1 MNADDFISRWQRSGG
16 AELANSQSFLKE
28 LCQLLGVPEPEP
40 TQADESQNVYVF
52 EKAVSLNNGD
62 GTSSTGRVDLYRQK
76 TFVLESKQ
84 GAERRANEL
93 AEALATVTQQRK
105 HRKGTAQRGT
115 AQWAQAMRSAYQ
127 QAKRYAEAL
136 PEWPPFLIVCDVG
149 YCFDVYADFSC
160 SGKNY
165 ELFPDPRSSR
175 IPLQDLSKPEVQA
188 FLKAIW
194 LDPHSLDPSKK
205 SAKVTRELADRLAKL
220 AKSLEASATDK
231 ATQTADEAHQ
241 RAHQVAQ
248 FLMRCLFTMFAED
261 VELIP
266 KGSFVGLLESL
277 KETPGDFVP
286 MVESLWQ
293 DMDKGGFSPILRKK
307 IAQFNGGLFAD
318 CSALPLNRDQL
329 ELLLEA
335 AKANWAGVEPAIFGT
350 LLERALDPVER
361 HKLGAHYTPRAYVE
375 RLVIP
380 TIMEPLREE
389 WDDVYAT
396 ATALY
401 NSGKTS
407 DAQKSVRDFH
417 EKLCHIRVLDP
428 ACGSGNFLYVA
439 LELMK
444 KLEGEVTKAMAD
456 FGDRQQILTTID
468 PHQFLGIEVNPRAA
482 AIADLVLW
490 IGYLQWHI
498 KARGKETIA
507 EPIIRKFD
515 NIENRD
521 AVLAWDS
528 IEPLFDADGKPVTRW
543 DGRTTKRHPVTGE
556 DVPDET
562 ATVQE
567 LRYIKA
573 RKAEWP
579 QTDYIVGNP
588 PFIGNFKMREA
599 LGDGYAKVI
608 RQTYSEL
615 PESCDFVMYWWH
627 KAADLVRNSKS
638 IRFGFIATNSLR
650 QTFNR
655 RVIDLHLSGNPPLSL
670 QFAIPDHP
678 WVDSADGAAV
688 RISMTVG
695 IGGKIPGHLHVVHAE
710 TDDGDFG
717 ASIQFRSRFGLIH
730 SNLRIGADVGGAEPL
745 EANLNLSCP
754 GVKLHGSGFIV
765 TPAEAATLG
774 LGRISGLERHIRGY
788 LNGRDVT
795 QSPRAVLVIDLFG
808 LSIAAVRERFPEV
821 YQWVA
826 ERVKPERD
834 QNNRAYYRDNWW
846 IFGEPRKAFRPAL
859 AGIKRFISTT
869 ETAKHRFF
877 VLLDHQVLPDNMLIN
892 IAVDDAAF
900 LGTLSSRVHVVW
912 ALATGGT
919 LEDRPRY
926 NKTKCFET
934 FPFPATTNE
943 TAARIRTLA
952 EQLDEHRK
960 RQQALHSDLTITGMY
975 NVLEKLRSGEELT
988 AKEKQ
993 IHEKGLVSVLKQI
1006 HDELDAAVF
1015 DAYGWPH
1022 DLTDEEILERLVE
1035 LNHERAE
1042 EEKQGLIR
1050 WLRPEFQN
1058 PASGKQAVQ
1067 TELELE
1073 ADDEDSDDES
1083 ESPKTKGGKSKA
1095 KGKAPA
1101 KAAWPKKLREQITVV
1116 RQSLQDH
1123 KGPTS
1128 SEAIAKRFKSVKA
1141 NDVEEL
1147 LDTLAS
1153 IGQARLLPDGRYAI

>member
-1 MNADDFISRWQRSGG
+1 MTPEDFISRWQRSGG

-28 LCQLLGVPEPEP
+28 LCQLLELPEPEP
-40 TQADESQNVYVF
+40 TQADESKNSYVF

-93 AEALATVTQQRK
+93 AEALATVTKQKK
-105 HRKGTAQRGT
+105 HRKGTAARGT
-115 AQWAQAMRSAYQ
+115 THWAQAMRSAYQ

-136 PEWPPFLIVCDVG
+136 PEWPPFLVVCDVG

-175 IPLQDLSKPEVQA
+175 IPLQDLTKPEVQA
-188 FLKAIW
+188 FLKAVW
-194 LDPHSLDPSKK
+194 LDPQSLDPSKK

-220 AKSLEASATDK
+220 AKSLESSAADK
-231 ATQTADEAHQ
+231 ATQTADESHQ

-277 KETPGDFVP
+277 KDTPGDFVP
-286 MVESLWQ
+286 MVESLWR
-293 DMDKGGFSPILRKK
+293 DMDKGGFSTILRKK

-318 CSALPLNRDQL
+318 CSALPLNQDQL

-335 AKANWAGVEPAIFGT
+335 AKSNWADVEPAIFGT

-401 NSGKTS
+401 NSEKVS
-407 DAQKSVRDFH
+407 EAQKSVRDFH

-468 PHQFLGIEVNPRAA
+468 PHQFVGIEVNPRAA

-498 KARGKETIA
+498 KARGKESIA

-521 AVLAWDS
+521 AVLTWDA
-528 IEPLFDADGKPVTRW
+528 IEPVLDSDGNPVTRW
-543 DGRTTKRHPVTGE
+543 DGRSTKVSPLTGE
-556 DVPDET
+556 DVPNE
-562 ATVQE
+562 AAVVYEQ
-567 LRYIKA
+567 RYIKP
-573 RKAEWP
+573 RIREWP
-579 QTDYIVGNP
+579 KADFIVGNP
-588 PFIGNFKMREA
+588 PFIVKHKMIRLLGEGYVSALREA
-599 LGDGYAKVI
+599 YDGQVPD
-608 RQTYSEL
+608 S
-615 PESCDFVMYWWH
+615 SDFVMYWWH
-627 KAADLVRNSKS
+627 RASEYSARTECR
-638 IRFGFIATNSLR
+638 RFGLITTNSIT
-650 QTFNR
+650 QIFNR
-655 RVIDLHLSGNPPLSL
+655 RVVRVALNAKAPISIVY
-670 QFAIPDHP
+670 AIADHP
-678 WVDSADGAAV
+678 WVQSETGAAV
-688 RISMTVG
+688 RIAMTVG
-695 IGGKIPGHLHVVHAE
+695 EAGISIGKLDAIVSE
-710 TDDGDFG
+710 TENIEHD
-717 ASIQFRSRFGLIH
+717 ASDVTFSSHSDRINAKLGTGPDVDSAKELQSNAGLSSNGMMLGGRGFLVPSRGLDSNTSVLRRIRNGNDILQRSRDAF
-730 SNLRIGADVGGAEPL
+730 
-745 EANLNLSCP
+745 
-754 GVKLHGSGFIV
+754 
-765 TPAEAATLG
+765 
-774 LGRISGLERHIRGY
+774 
-788 LNGRDVT
+788 
-795 QSPRAVLVIDLFG
+795 VIDFYG
-808 LSIAAVRERFPEV
+808 HTESEARRVHPEGF
-821 YQWVA
+821 QQLMDL
-826 ERVKPERD
+826 VKPLRD
-834 QNNRAYYRDNWW
+834 ANRRASRPDKWWLFSENMPQQRDMV
-846 IFGEPRKAFRPAL
+846 K
-859 AGIKRFISTT
+859 S
-869 ETAKHRFF
+869 
-877 VLLDHQVLPDNMLIN
+877 LDRY
-892 IAVDDAAF
+892 IAVPETGVHRLFVFMPASVVPEHPLICIALRDAYHFGILCA
-900 LGTLSSRVHVVW
+900 RAHVVW
-912 ALATGGT
+912 SLEAGGT

-926 NKTKCFET
+926 NKSVCFEP
-934 FPFPATTNE
+934 FPFPQCDSSPLVKKISE
-943 TAARIRTLA
+943 LA
-952 EQLDEHRK
+952 EQLEAHRK
-960 RQQALHSDLTITGMY
+960 RQKDLYSELTMTGMY

-1015 DAYGWPH
+1015 DAYGWPLN
-1022 DLTDEEILERLVE
+1022 LTDEEILERLW
-1035 LNHERAE
+1035 H
-1042 EEKQGLIR
+1042 
-1050 WLRPEFQN
+1050 
-1058 PASGKQAVQ
+1058 
-1067 TELELE
+1067 
-1073 ADDEDSDDES
+1073 
-1083 ESPKTKGGKSKA
+1083 
-1095 KGKAPA
+1095 
-1101 KAAWPKKLREQITVV
+1101 
-1116 RQSLQDH
+1116 
-1123 KGPTS
+1123 
-1128 SEAIAKRFKSVKA
+1128 
-1141 NDVEEL
+1141 
-1147 LDTLAS
+1147 
-1153 IGQARLLPDGRYAI
+1153 